1 MKFTVSV
8 SDFRK
13 ALQQV
18 SSVIPVKTT
27 IIAYEH
33 ILASLEGNTLQLI
46 GSDPEA
52 TIITSINVSGED
64 DGQALFPAKS
74 FVDTIKALSSEGSI
88 TVQYS
93 SIDNFISVTTF
104 NGMYKIKGMDAV
116 IYPEIPTFDT
126 ESAIPFK
133 AGVLQQIAKKTT
145 FAVSK
150 DQYRLSMT
158 GVFFQFE
165 PTKLLTYATDGYRL
179 SRYTLASEEN
189 EAFPEGMSFI
199 VPERIMKLIEK
210 SETETVLSVNSQRT
224 HIRCDMGTTTFI
236 SRLIDEKFPP
246 CENVIPKE
254 NTVLLKVSLD
264 DIVNSIKRIVVL
276 ANQTSKQMKF
286 SIKNDVLVILSEDA
300 DSGNNASESIP
311 CELQGFEE
319 EIFDIGFN
327 YTYLLEALQNLS
339 SNEIAE
345 DGTIVM
351 TFSTP
356 TKAALI
362 KPSEQDNTLLML
374 VMPVR
379 I

>member
-1 MKFTVSV
+1 
-8 SDFRK
+8 
-13 ALQQV
+13 
-18 SSVIPVKTT
+18 
-27 IIAYEH
+27 
-33 ILASLEGNTLQLI
+33 
-46 GSDPEA
+46 
-52 TIITSINVSGED
+52 
-64 DGQALFPAKS
+64 
-74 FVDTIKALSSEGSI
+74 
-88 TVQYS
+88 
-93 SIDNFISVTTF
+93 
-104 NGMYKIKGMDAV
+104 
-116 IYPEIPTFDT
+116 
-126 ESAIPFK
+126 
-133 AGVLQQIAKKTT
+133 
-145 FAVSK
+145 
-150 DQYRLSMT
+150 
-158 GVFFQFE
+158 
-165 PTKLLTYATDGYRL
+165 
-179 SRYTLASEEN
+179 
-189 EAFPEGMSFI
+189 
-199 VPERIMKLIEK
+199 
-210 SETETVLSVNSQRT
+210 
-224 HIRCDMGTTTFI
+224 MGTTTFI

>member
-116 IYPEIPTFDT
+116 IYPEIPTY
-126 ESAIPFK
+126 SKLP
-133 AGVLQQIAKKTT
+133 KKLPL
-145 FAVSK
+145 
-150 DQYRLSMT
+150 R
-158 GVFFQFE
+158 FQ
-165 PTKLLTYATDGYRL
+165 K
-179 SRYTLASEEN
+179 
-189 EAFPEGMSFI
+189 I
-199 VPERIMKLIEK
+199 
-210 SETETVLSVNSQRT
+210 
-224 HIRCDMGTTTFI
+224 
-236 SRLIDEKFPP
+236 
-246 CENVIPKE
+246 
-254 NTVLLKVSLD
+254 NTVC
-264 DIVNSIKRIVVL
+264 
-276 ANQTSKQMKF
+276 Q
-286 SIKNDVLVILSEDA
+286 
-300 DSGNNASESIP
+300 
-311 CELQGFEE
+311 
-319 EIFDIGFN
+319 
-327 YTYLLEALQNLS
+327 
-339 SNEIAE
+339 
-345 DGTIVM
+345 
-351 TFSTP
+351 
-356 TKAALI
+356 
-362 KPSEQDNTLLML
+362 
-374 VMPVR
+374 
-379 I
+379 